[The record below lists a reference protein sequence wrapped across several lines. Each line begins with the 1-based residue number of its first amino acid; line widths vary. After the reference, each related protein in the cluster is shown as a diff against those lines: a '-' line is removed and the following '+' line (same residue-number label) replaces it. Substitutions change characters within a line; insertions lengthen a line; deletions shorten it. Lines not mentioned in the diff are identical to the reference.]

1 MKKFIVLKNT
11 KKNRGLMMRSL
22 KNQKQSTKYIILSLI
37 PTAIH
42 AITAVLDVPN
52 GYLAKG
58 EKAGEVV
65 NAWTDNKWLPVDA
78 VLQKQYLDDITNYT
92 DADSTAAR
100 NSAWKIVHDD
110 LKALMRQVQT
120 AADKKPADAIE
131 IIESFKFRVK
141 KVAQHQIQK
150 FAATNGTESGVIDL
164 VAPGGANY
172 TCHDWWFS
180 ADGITFVR
188 MQPTVAAHTQI
199 KGLKPD
205 SYVYFQHELINKKGG
220 TGISEVIKIRVK

>member
-1 MKKFIVLKNT
+1 MKKRIIILDDT
-11 KKNRGLMMRSL
+11 EKNRKLMHRRKEPGS
-22 KNQKQSTKYIILSLI
+22 STPYFILSLI

-42 AITAVLDVPN
+42 AITAVLDVPI

-78 VLQKQYLDDITNYT
+78 LLQKQYLDDIDIYNAATT
-92 DADSTAAR
+92 TAAR
-100 NSAWKIVHDD
+100 NSAWKNVHDD
-110 LKALMRQVQT
+110 LKALMRLVQT
-120 AADKKPADAIE
+120 TADKKPADAVE
-131 IIESFKFRVK
+131 IIESFKLRVK
-141 KVAQHQIQK
+141 KVALHQITK
-150 FAATNGTESGVIDL
+150 FAATNGTEAGVIDL

-172 TCHDWWFS
+172 TCHDWGFS

-188 MQPTVAAHTQI
+188 MQPTVAAHAQI